1 MLVVSCFPWYF
12 DSVRNL
18 FPWHLCSLDYRL
30 KYQNNNNNNKLLPR
44 VLGDQCDE
52 NTLYGN

>member
-30 KYQNNNNNNKLLPR
+30 KYQNNNNNNKLLPH